1 MRIRC
6 PKLSIIL
13 ILALVLQL
21 IPTSAIPIKAA
32 TSGSCGDN
40 ATWNLNG
47 TTLTIS
53 GTGAMTSFS
62 TSSSVPWR
70 SSASKITAVNISS
83 GITNIGSYAFDSCT
97 ALTEVSIP
105 NTITSIGNYAFNKC
119 VSLTSITIPNSVQTI
134 GSSAFSGNSLL
145 ASISM
150 GTGLTTIGN
159 SAFYNAKSLTSITW
173 GSNVTSIGI
182 AAFYGASALT
192 SITFNN
198 KLATIGNSAFMHCSS
213 LSSVSLPSSLTTIE
227 SGAFSYTRLTNVTIP
242 ASVTSISGNPF
253 VGCSKLST
261 LNVAN
266 GNTKFAMLD
275 NALYELSGSTPN
287 GVISYLITSNQ
298 TSFDVRSG
306 TKIIY
311 ENAFSFCDCLTTIT
325 LPDTLTTIQ
334 EDAFTQCNALK
345 SLDIPDGVKTVGQNC
360 FSFLPSLT
368 SISLG
373 AGFPTGETIFFGCT
387 ALESITVSEEN
398 KKIVAVDNVIY
409 NAAMTTLQYY
419 APARAGKEYHVAD
432 TVTNLSI
439 NAIYGSLHLKDLY
452 LPKTLTEIGYQG
464 ICENKKLNSVF
475 FAGNAPD
482 YYVSSYE
489 PIVSSLDNLLIY
501 RTEDSTGWD
510 GKYWKDWDYTYAY
523 WDPENTNVYNG
534 TWEDISWKVEEGIR
548 RLTLTGNTVALSDFA
563 TNENTPWYRS
573 HDVLQTIEMEGIAS
587 LGSYA
592 FSDMAKL
599 LRVEADEDLTT
610 IGNYSFQNCSSLK
623 FFDDMDILTSIGTAA
638 FSGNSALQEDLCFRG
653 ITSLGEEA
661 FRDCISLKMVYFGN
675 KLTKL
680 FPNTFAG
687 CTSLTHVIL
696 PESLTQIQ
704 TSAFQGCSS
713 LRTINIPASV
723 SQIGA
728 TAFGDTDSLT
738 NVYFYGAVPTTWKTD
753 SFSNAHTDLTLY
765 YRAKDTENA
774 DSWNALDGTWNSIP
788 VVGLE
793 RFYTERC
800 DTYSFEN
807 TASSFGYGN
816 NYRIP
821 VERYREVLDII
832 TAHYYYAIN
841 RSWGGNCFGMSSSSL
856 AFYEEDEVLVDYEED
871 IETLYQMSA
880 PQDTSSALT
889 KLIEAYQIAQFHPEI
904 AGLRGDI
911 CTYYNDYRNIIHL
924 VEEFER
930 SGGFRVDSQATPVV
944 LGLYSLFGG
953 HAVVPTSVEQDD
965 NGDYILTIYDSNYPS
980 QLQTMKIYRDFS
992 GISYLWYVSAS
1003 CITYSTVANIFGSPS
1018 AQSIEDNSLYLSVD
1032 KEEATVE
1039 TTTSE
1044 GVQTN
1049 GDIEGGYEQKIFSDN
1064 TEETFSGIRS
1074 FVMPE
1079 GEYRLYDNS
1088 GQETS
1093 EDAEKENITFYL
1105 ASSEH
1110 FVELKTSDEDA
1121 HLDISR
1127 SSNSGEPLV
1136 LSLDSDETDIT
1147 NNISILNSE
1156 GDTTELEIT
1165 GSAATIQVDNSDDSI
1180 AIDVDNAKKAT
1191 VTKNGAPVRLTEDG
1205 HADVNFKEITPTAAP
1220 TTTPVI
1226 VPTMTPTAAPV
1237 ITPTAAPT
1245 TTPVIVPTMTPTAA
1259 PVIIPTAAPSA
1270 APVIIPT
1277 PAPTLA
1283 PVIVPTAAPSAA
1295 PVITPTAA
1303 PVIVPTVAPTTAPT
1317 ITPTAAPTTAP
1328 VIVPTVA
1335 PTAAPTI
1342 TPGNVL
1348 DIFPPIT
1355 PVVTPTPTASATP
1368 METLAPI
1375 SADAYAKNSSR
1386 LSQNTTVKWNG
1397 ILLQIDW
1404 ASVVG
1409 ADGYDIE
1416 LTSKKKGATP
1426 CITTI
1431 TSADQTSIALDTYN
1445 HKGFDPK
1452 STYEVVVKAYRLLGD
1467 EKEYVA
1473 QSTKCYIVGANHKK
1487 YTNVKKLK
1495 PKKKTV
1501 TCKRKKK
1508 IKLAIKIV
1516 KTKKKKKLLPK
1527 SYGPTL
1533 RYYSSNPN
1541 IATVTKK
1548 GVIKGKKKGSCY
1560 IYVRG
1565 LNGVGCRVKVTV
1577 K

>member
-1 MRIRC
+1 MRICCR
-6 PKLSIIL
+6 KLSIIL
-13 ILALVLQL
+13 TIALLLQL
-21 IPTSAIPIKAA
+21 VPASAIPVRAA

-40 ATWNLNG
+40 ATWALNG

-53 GTGAMTSFS
+53 GTGAMTNFNY
-62 TSSSVPWR
+62 SSAVPWR
-70 SSASKITAVNISS
+70 SSASSIKSVSISS
-83 GITNIGSYAFDSCT
+83 GITTIGNYSFDSCT
-97 ALTEVSIP
+97 YLTQVSIP
-105 NTITSIGNYAFNKC
+105 NTVTSIGNYAFNKC

-150 GTGLTTIGN
+150 GTGLTNIGN

-192 SITFNN
+192 GITFNN

-287 GVISYLITSNQ
+287 GVVSYLISSTQ

-334 EDAFTQCNALK
+334 EDAFTQCSALK

-360 FSFLPSLT
+360 FSFLPAMT

-387 ALESITVSEEN
+387 ALETITVSEEN

-419 APARAGKEYHVAD
+419 APAREEKEYHVAD

-464 ICENKKLNSVF
+464 IYENKKLNSVF

-523 WDPENTNVYNG
+523 WDPENTTVYNG
-534 TWEDISWKVEEGIR
+534 THEDISWKVEEGIG
-548 RLTLTGNTVALSDFA
+548 RLTLSGEDASLSDFSDV
-563 TNENTPWYRS
+563 ENTPWYRS
-573 HDVLQTIEMEGIAS
+573 YDFLQTIEMEGLAS
-587 LGSYA
+587 LGAYA
-592 FSDMAKL
+592 FTGTPKL
-599 LRVEADEDLTT
+599 VRIEADSTLKT
-610 IGNYSFQNCSSLK
+610 IGNYTFQGCASLK
-623 FFDDMDILTSIGTAA
+623 FFDDMDILTSIGTSA
-638 FSGNSALQEDLCFRG
+638 FSGNSSLQEKLCFQG
-653 ITSLGEEA
+653 IASLGQGSFQDCTSLE
-661 FRDCISLKMVYFGN
+661 MVYFGN
-675 KLTKL
+675 KLTKI
-680 FPNTFAG
+680 FAHTFSG
-687 CTSLTHVIL
+687 CTSLKQVIL
-696 PESLTQIQ
+696 PETLTQIQ
-704 TSAFQGCSS
+704 ASAFRGCTT

-723 SQIGA
+723 TTIGA
-728 TAFGDTDSLT
+728 TAFAETDSLT
-738 NVYFYGAVPTTWKTD
+738 NVYFYGKIPSTWQSDCFSD
-753 SFSNAHTDLTLY
+753 SHEDITFY
-765 YRAKDTENA
+765 YRATIGENA
-774 DSWNALDGTWNSIP
+774 SSWDTLNGVWNSIP
-788 VVGLE
+788 IVGLE
-793 RFYTERC
+793 RFYTEGE
-800 DTYSFEN
+800 DYYSFTN
-807 TASSFGYGN
+807 SASSFGYN
-816 NYRIP
+816 SSYRIP
-821 VERYREVLDII
+821 VERYRAVLDII

-841 RSWGGNCFGMSSSSL
+841 RRWGGNCFGMSSSSL
-856 AFYEEDEVLVDYEED
+856 AFYEEDEVLADYEED

-880 PQDTSSALT
+880 PRSPDSELT
-889 KLIEAYQIAQFHPEI
+889 KLIETYQVLQFHPDI
-904 AGLRGDI
+904 AGIHGDI
-911 CTYYNDYRNIIHL
+911 CTYFSDYRNIIHL

-930 SGGFRVDSQATPVV
+930 SGGFRADSQATPVV
-944 LGLYSLFGG
+944 LGLYSLFGA

-980 QLQTMKIYRDFS
+980 QLQTMKIYKDFS
-992 GISYLWYVSAS
+992 AISYLWYSSAS
-1003 CITYSTVANIFGSPS
+1003 CVTYATVADILGSPS
-1018 AQSIEDNSLYLSVD
+1018 TTRTDDKSLYLSVD

-1044 GVQTN
+1044 GVKTN
-1049 GDIEGGYEQKIFSDN
+1049 EDIEGGYEQKIFSEDEN

-1074 FVMPE
+1074 FVMPQ
-1079 GEYRLYDNS
+1079 GDYRLYDNS
-1088 GQETS
+1088 DQEHS
-1093 EDAEKENITFYL
+1093 DDAEEETITFYL
-1105 ASSEH
+1105 ASADH
-1110 FVELKTSDEDA
+1110 FVELETSDEDA
-1121 HLDISR
+1121 QLAVSR
-1127 SSNSGEPLV
+1127 PAVSSEALV
-1136 LSLDSDETDIT
+1136 LSLESDENNIT
-1147 NNISILNSE
+1147 NTVSIMNNN
-1156 GDTTELEIT
+1156 GDTTEVAIS
-1165 GSAATIQVDNSDDSI
+1165 GSTATISIDDSI
-1180 AIDVDNAKKAT
+1180 ALDVDNAEEAA
-1191 VTKNGAPVRLTEDG
+1191 VTKNGTPVTLTEDG
-1205 HADVNFKEITPTAAP
+1205 RADISFKEEE
-1220 TTTPVI
+1220 
-1226 VPTMTPTAAPV
+1226 
-1237 ITPTAAPT
+1237 
-1245 TTPVIVPTMTPTAA
+1245 
-1259 PVIIPTAAPSA
+1259 
-1270 APVIIPT
+1270 PT
-1277 PAPTLA
+1277 PAPTSV
-1283 PVIVPTAAPSAA
+1283 PVV
-1295 PVITPTAA
+1295 
-1303 PVIVPTVAPTTAPT
+1303 VPTVAPTTVPTATPVILPTVAPT
-1317 ITPTAAPTTAP
+1317 TVPTAAPVILPTVAPTTVPTAAP
-1328 VIVPTVA
+1328 VILPTVA
-1335 PTAAPTI
+1335 PTAVPTAAPVILPTVAPTAVPTAAPVILPTAAPTI

-1355 PVVTPTPTASATP
+1355 PVVPPTPTAAATP

-1375 SADAYAKNSSR
+1375 SADMYATNSTH

-1404 ASVVG
+1404 ASITG

-1416 LTSKKKGATP
+1416 LVNKKKGAKP
-1426 CITTI
+1426 SVTTV
-1431 TSADQTSIALDTYN
+1431 TSADQTSISLDTYN

-1452 STYEVVVKAYRLLGD
+1452 SIYEVVVKAYRLRGD
-1467 EKEYVA
+1467 EKEYIA
-1473 QSTKCYIVGANHKK
+1473 QSTERYLVGANHKK

-1495 PKKKTV
+1495 PKKKAV

-1516 KTKKKKKLLPK
+1516 KAKKKKKLLPK

-1533 RYYSSNPN
+1533 RYDSSKPN

-1548 GVIKGKKKGSCY
+1548 GVVKGKKKGSCY
-1560 IYVRG
+1560 IHVRG